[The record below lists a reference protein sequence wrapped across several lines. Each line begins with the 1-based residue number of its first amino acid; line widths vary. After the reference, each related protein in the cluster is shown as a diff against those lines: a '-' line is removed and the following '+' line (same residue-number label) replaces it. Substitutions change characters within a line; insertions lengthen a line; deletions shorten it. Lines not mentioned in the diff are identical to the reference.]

1 MRIGKIKHV
10 SQVAVAIIGA
20 IAGAAMLITPA
31 FAADKVKIGFVT
43 TLTTP
48 AAVIG
53 NDMKDAFDLAYEHI
67 GGKMAGLDVEILY
80 EDDGFKPEIGKQK
93 TDKLVKQDDVDF
105 ITGYIWSHVLLASR
119 KSALD
124 AGKFMISANAGPSQ
138 LAGKLCHKNFFSTSW
153 QNDQTPMALGEV
165 LNQRGVKSLYIMS
178 PNYAAGKNMA
188 AGVERT
194 FNGEIKGKDMTK
206 WGKDAQLDFSAELA
220 KVKASS
226 AEALFVFY
234 PGKAGGA
241 FIKQYMQAG
250 LNESVPLYSVYTV
263 DALSLPKF
271 QGANMQGVLGSLMTQ
286 FWSPDLD
293 TPQNKKFVS
302 AFLEKY
308 GRYPSFYAAQS
319 YDTLFFI
326 KSAVEAVGGD
336 LSNMD
341 GMRAAMEKADFPS
354 VRGPYSY
361 GNNHFPIQ
369 NFYLREATTD
379 SEGRWTTKI
388 LSTVYTNHQD
398 VYATE
403 CKL

>member
-1 MRIGKIKHV
+1 M
-10 SQVAVAIIGA
+10 ATAAIM
-20 IAGAAMLITPA
+20 GAAVLAAPA
-31 FAADKVKIGFVT
+31 LAADKVKIGFVT

-53 NDMKDAFDLAYEHI
+53 NDMKDAFDLANEHI
-67 GGKMAGLDVEILY
+67 GGTMAGLEIEIIY

-194 FNGEIKGKDMTK
+194 FKGEIKGKDMTK

-220 KVKASS
+220 KAKASGT
-226 AEALFVFY
+226 EAIFVFD

-250 LNESVPLYSVYTV
+250 LNESIPLYTVYTV

-271 QGANMQGVLGSLMTQ
+271 QKAEMKGVLGSLATQ

-293 TPQNKKFVS
+293 TPQNEKFVS
-302 AFLEKY
+302 AFLAKY

-336 LSNMD
+336 LTNMD
-341 GMRAAMEKADFPS
+341 GMRAAMEKADYPS

-369 NFYLREATTD
+369 NFYLREAATD

-388 LSTVYTNHQD
+388 VSTVYSNHQD
-398 VYATE
+398 VYAKE